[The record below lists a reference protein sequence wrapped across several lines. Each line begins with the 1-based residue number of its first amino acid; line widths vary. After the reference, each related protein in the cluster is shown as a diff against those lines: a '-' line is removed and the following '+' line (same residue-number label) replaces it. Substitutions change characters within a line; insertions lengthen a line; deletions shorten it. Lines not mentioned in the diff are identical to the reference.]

1 MKRSAVALAIL
12 LLLILAGCGSGTAT
26 TRPVASAPAGSTP
39 AAGGSGTTTGSAGG
53 PLEDVASALVPAIVP
68 TGDLEGGASA
78 GAYAIAL
85 DGAFG
90 RATASGQGACYWAGA
105 SPGATFTA
113 MTGEPTELLGE
124 HVDVQISAGR
134 SPELRRADGARY
146 IASGGTMTDPV
157 PVGDVL
163 VVRATQ
169 LTIDPADPVPV
180 GEDKTSY
187 EQPLGGRTD
196 TATLDV
202 AVAWRC
208 DRPTASPTATEAV
221 DPTPVCPPKV
231 AGTPGPIP
239 TLVLTSGADQADGI
253 PFSSDYTTCTDDGS
267 ADGEWNVPDAALS
280 VDGKAPMTLSLD
292 GPGALFGVGAFYA
305 PAGSDTPPTDPITLT
320 VRPGTSPGTYVV
332 DPPPHG
338 DWALVV
344 STGIADADHG
354 VVRDVTYIY
363 RVKVKS

>member
-1 MKRSAVALAIL
+1 MKRPAIALAVL
-12 LLLILAGCGSGTAT
+12 LLTILAGCGSGSAAT
-26 TRPVASAPAGSTP
+26 GPGSSAPAVSTP
-39 AAGGSGTTTGSAGG
+39 TAGGPGAPTGTAGGS
-53 PLEDVASALVPAIVP
+53 LEDVATGLVPAIVP

-90 RATASGQGACYWAGA
+90 RATASGQGACYWDGA

-113 MTGEPTELLGE
+113 MAGEPTELFGE
-124 HVDVQISAGR
+124 HVDVQIGAGR

-146 IASGGTMTDPV
+146 IPSGGTMTDPLS
-157 PVGDVL
+157 VGDVL

-169 LTIDPADPVPV
+169 VTVDPADQVPV

-187 EQPLGGRTD
+187 YQPLGARTD

-208 DRPTASPTATEAV
+208 DQPTASPTATEAV
-221 DPTPVCPPKV
+221 DPTPLCPQKV

-239 TLVLTSGADQADGI
+239 TLVLTSGSDQVDGI

-267 ADGEWNVPDAALS
+267 ADGEWNVPDTALS
-280 VDGKAPMTLSLD
+280 VDANAPLTLSLD
-292 GPGALFGVGAFYA
+292 GSGALFGVGAFYA

-354 VVRDVTYIY
+354 IVRDVTYIY